1 MEKNSNQPLNQ
12 AERYQY
18 LIGLTEGKQLD
29 ADYRAA
35 FYILSSV
42 PEMFEA
48 AAKCVDHEGITFDK
62 IKRLCKG
69 KLEESQMHLLS
80 LAHNVFAW
88 NSRTSPTPHEL
99 SRLGYP
105 DSDYRRGRVGK
116 QCSQTLLTGANMGVL
131 VYCRIRKLTPK
142 ECFRLQAFD
151 DFLFDRAKAAG
162 VSDAQLYKQA
172 GNSVTVNI
180 VYEIGVR
187 LKKMEGC
194 IHEI

>member
-88 NSRTSPTPHEL
+88 NSGQALHHTNF
-99 SRLGYP
+99 P
-105 DSDYRRGRVGK
+105 D
-116 QCSQTLLTGANMGVL
+116 
-131 VYCRIRKLTPK
+131 
-142 ECFRLQAFD
+142 
-151 DFLFDRAKAAG
+151 
-162 VSDAQLYKQA
+162 
-172 GNSVTVNI
+172 
-180 VYEIGVR
+180 
-187 LKKMEGC
+187 
-194 IHEI
+194 

>member
-105 DSDYRRGRVGK
+105 WLEVALNAIFISGGNMKVQIQKNEKGIPELLLDVSSYEKTK
-116 QCSQTLLTGANMGVL
+116 QFHERFQQMQNDLDD
-131 VYCRIRKLTPK
+131 
-142 ECFRLQAFD
+142 EFD
-151 DFLFDRAKAAG
+151 
-162 VSDAQLYKQA
+162 
-172 GNSVTVNI
+172 
-180 VYEIGVR
+180 EE
-187 LKKMEGC
+187 MEQ
-194 IHEI
+194 

>member
-88 NSRTSPTPHEL
+88 NSRTKLNNNVMKLNEHNGVILACKQHPL
-99 SRLGYP
+99 LGY
-105 DSDYRRGRVGK
+105 
-116 QCSQTLLTGANMGVL
+116 VL
-131 VYCRIRKLTPK
+131 ST
-142 ECFRLQAFD
+142 
-151 DFLFDRAKAAG
+151 
-162 VSDAQLYKQA
+162 YKQDTQNNNRPIQRQYFYNKEEA
-172 GNSVTVNI
+172 FESFA
-180 VYEIGVR
+180 VR
-187 LKKMEGC
+187 SGLVDEKKLFTESELKILYDGLIKVSTQDESLS
-194 IHEI
+194 HLEPSN

>member
-1 MEKNSNQPLNQ
+1 MRKKIMEKNSNQPLNQ

-69 KLEESQMHLLS
+69 KLEESQMQQDKPYTTRTFQIRLS
-80 LAHNVFAW
+80 VVGSCLKCDLHIRW
-88 NSRTSPTPHEL
+88 QHE
-99 SRLGYP
+99 
-105 DSDYRRGRVGK
+105 
-116 QCSQTLLTGANMGVL
+116 GADTE
-131 VYCRIRKLTPK
+131 K
-142 ECFRLQAFD
+142 
-151 DFLFDRAKAAG
+151 
-162 VSDAQLYKQA
+162 
-172 GNSVTVNI
+172 
-180 VYEIGVR
+180 
-187 LKKMEGC
+187 
-194 IHEI
+194 

>member
-48 AAKCVDHEGITFDK
+48 ATKCVDHEGITFDK

-105 DSDYRRGRVGK
+105 WLEVALNAIF
-116 QCSQTLLTGANMGVL
+116 T
-131 VYCRIRKLTPK
+131 
-142 ECFRLQAFD
+142 
-151 DFLFDRAKAAG
+151 
-162 VSDAQLYKQA
+162 
-172 GNSVTVNI
+172 
-180 VYEIGVR
+180 
-187 LKKMEGC
+187 
-194 IHEI
+194 

>member
-29 ADYRAA
+29 ADYQAA

-99 SRLGYP
+99 SRWIGY
-105 DSDYRRGRVGK
+105 
-116 QCSQTLLTGANMGVL
+116 N
-131 VYCRIRKLTPK
+131 
-142 ECFRLQAFD
+142 
-151 DFLFDRAKAAG
+151 
-162 VSDAQLYKQA
+162 
-172 GNSVTVNI
+172 
-180 VYEIGVR
+180 
-187 LKKMEGC
+187 
-194 IHEI
+194 

>member
-105 DSDYRRGRVGK
+105 WLEELLLDVSSYEKTK
-116 QCSQTLLTGANMGVL
+116 QFHERFQQMQNDLDD
-131 VYCRIRKLTPK
+131 
-142 ECFRLQAFD
+142 EFD
-151 DFLFDRAKAAG
+151 
-162 VSDAQLYKQA
+162 
-172 GNSVTVNI
+172 
-180 VYEIGVR
+180 EE
-187 LKKMEGC
+187 MEQ
-194 IHEI
+194 

>member
-88 NSRTSPTPHEL
+88 NSRVCHGASWGWNQPVL
-99 SRLGYP
+99 SRQRLP
-105 DSDYRRGRVGK
+105 QRQSGK
-116 QCSQTLLTGANMGVL
+116 
-131 VYCRIRKLTPK
+131 
-142 ECFRLQAFD
+142 
-151 DFLFDRAKAAG
+151 
-162 VSDAQLYKQA
+162 
-172 GNSVTVNI
+172 TVFTDTS
-180 VYEIGVR
+180 
-187 LKKMEGC
+187 
-194 IHEI
+194 HWS